1 MNPIPP
7 SQTIWARNGWLT
19 MEGHERRGASDH
31 SKHHRHSTSGVCQPA
46 TPSRNSL
53 GETAEILDKAADV
66 TKAGNLGP
74 PDEVAGLASRAR
86 EATDKMKP

>member
-1 MNPIPP
+1 V
-7 SQTIWARNGWLT
+7 SAGYTG
-19 MEGHERRGASDH
+19 
-31 SKHHRHSTSGVCQPA
+31 
-46 TPSRNSL
+46 RNSL